1 MPDTR
6 AMTFQRFG
14 RSHHL
19 RIETAEDL
27 ALLSDLDEAHWV
39 ATGAPIDCINC
50 DATFLRLVDSD
61 KNGRIMCAELHEAIR
76 WLLENL
82 RDTSGVTGRSM
93 SLRLEAIDTDTGDGQ
108 RILQS
113 AGKMLARLELP
124 DAGEI
129 TLSQV
134 RQIKQQVASTP
145 VSEAGVVLPEASPEE
160 KVRQFLADVIA
171 AVGGAEH
178 PSGSPGVGTEQLE
191 KFLSFAAAAVDWFD
205 RGQMPPGAER
215 TDIMPLGDRTPA
227 ACELLSSLR
236 GKIDQYFAQC
246 EAVALDERFAQ
257 RMGWTEEELKGLD
270 FDDPSVIEQVL
281 QTAPLAR
288 GRPDRVL
295 RLDEGVNPFYA
306 GAVERFRREVM
317 APVLGE
323 GGECLSSAQWQEI
336 KRFFAVHREWAG
348 ARPEPK
354 MESLGIE
361 KLRGYLD
368 ERCAQAVR
376 ELIADSRRTAFD
388 LDNIRLTEKLILYQ
402 AYMIDFANNFVSF
415 PHLYDPASRAMFE
428 MGTLVMDGRR
438 FNLAVRVSDRKE
450 HMEMARTSNMCL
462 LYVAITPRDGG
473 KEYEVAV
480 PVTSS
485 GKGNLCVHKRG
496 IFHDTDG
503 GECDARVVG
512 IIENPI
518 SLPEALVAPFK
529 RLGSLVTGKIESLTA
544 QAEKKLDT
552 QAAVAMDQV
561 TAGPE
566 AARPAAKASGL
577 AGGGMLMGFGVAGAA
592 IVSALAYIAKT
603 ISQSPLS
610 VVIGLLV
617 GVLLV
622 VVPTSLVAWL
632 KLRRRDLSAILEG
645 SGWAVNARMRL
656 TRRQSRYFT
665 NRPWYPRGAK
675 GVSRVPWRGILI
687 VAVLIAI
694 VLGTGEL
701 ARRGLSKPQKV
712 ATQPAARK

>member
-1 MPDTR
+1 MPDTPV
-6 AMTFQRFG
+6 MTFQRFG

-39 ATGAPIDCINC
+39 ATGAPIDCVNC

-61 KNGRIMCAELHEAIR
+61 NNGRIMCAEVHEAIR

-145 VSEAGVVLPEASPEE
+145 VSEAGVVLPEASTEE

-178 PSGSPGVGTEQLE
+178 PSGSAGVGAEQLE

-215 TDIMPLGDRTPA
+215 TDIMPLGDRTQA
-227 ACELLSSLR
+227 ACELLSLLR

-270 FDDPSVIEQVL
+270 FDDPSVIEEVL
-281 QTAPLAR
+281 QTAPLAK
-288 GRPDRVL
+288 GRPDRAL

-306 GAVERFRREVM
+306 GALERFRREVM

-323 GGECLSSAQWQEI
+323 GGECLSSVQWQEI
-336 KRFFAVHREWAG
+336 KRFFAAYQEWAG

-402 AYMIDFANNFVSF
+402 ACMIDFANNFVSF

-428 MGTLVMDGRR
+428 MGSLVMDGRR

-462 LYVAITPRDGG
+462 LYVTVTPRDGG

-480 PVTSS
+480 PVTSR

-503 GECDARVVG
+503 RECDARVVG

-518 SLPEALVAPFK
+518 SLLEALVAPFK
-529 RLGSLVTGKIESLTA
+529 RLGSLVTGKIESLTT
-544 QAEKKLDT
+544 QAEKKLDAQT
-552 QAAVAMDQV
+552 AVTMDQV
-561 TAGPE
+561 TADPG
-566 AARPAAKASGL
+566 AAKPAAKASGL
-577 AGGGMLMGFGVAGAA
+577 SGGGMLMGFGVAGAA

-632 KLRRRDLSAILEG
+632 KLRKRDLSAMLEG

-665 NRPWYPRGAK
+665 NRPWYPAGAK
-675 GVSRVPWRGILI
+675 GVSRIPWRGILI

-694 VLGTGEL
+694 VLGAGEL
-701 ARRGLSKPQKV
+701 ARRHLAKPQKV
-712 ATQPAARK
+712 ATQPAAKK